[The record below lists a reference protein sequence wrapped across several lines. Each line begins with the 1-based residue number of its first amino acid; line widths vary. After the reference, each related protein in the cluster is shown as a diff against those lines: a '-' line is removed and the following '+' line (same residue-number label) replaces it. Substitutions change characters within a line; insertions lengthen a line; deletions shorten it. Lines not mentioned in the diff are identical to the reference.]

1 MTGIEWGNMLIHI
14 LLYCTIIFC
23 THIVADS
30 FVRMVYALV
39 PTDCVDCDECKKQ
52 IEALSRTVDSL
63 ERLTCDLVRAEV
75 LRTGKARGGENEQG

>member
-1 MTGIEWGNMLIHI
+1 MTGIEWGNMLIQI

-63 ERLTCDLVRAEV
+63 ERVRAEM
-75 LRTGKARGGENEQG
+75 LRTGKARGEENEQG